1 MSKSQVLFP
10 GFLTNF
16 HPYRGEHM
24 KKYLFLILLFFIIF
38 SFPAAAQENNDLNL
52 TEIEFGGEN
61 YLIENYDE
69 FTANY
74 NSLKRPVVGLALSG
88 GGARA
93 MVNFGVVKALEE
105 EGIPIDFMTGTSM
118 GAIVAAMYGSGLNT
132 EQMLEVVTTTSFG
145 RLVDL
150 GIGGG
155 GSLLETKKLN
165 VFLEEV
171 VPNKRLGNFEIPA
184 ALLSFELNEGKK
196 YLTTQGRISEVIQSS
211 YSIPLYFPTE
221 NRGDKYFM
229 DAGILEATPAKSASV
244 LGADFVIATT
254 SFSDREYKKINSA
267 GASID
272 RFLNILQDNYS
283 QQIIKNYADF
293 VIDIDVS
300 DYNFMD
306 FNQAE
311 KLVNLGYKSTKKI
324 IPSLKRKLKE
334 NGIREISY
342 PERKK
347 INIEDTIL
355 DLKNERF
362 IVDGRERSLFLNYGQ
377 DQSYFDQ
384 GLIIPF
390 EDNFQSGIT
399 FKADNLSLDVKGDE
413 FFDQGY
419 EARFEFKKLTDK
431 TDLMIAY
438 GNDYNPKTED
448 DYRVELK
455 YFTKYFKNSIG
466 LGRERNE
473 KYYLLASEFSVAG
486 MGTNF
491 ESENDIIYNRDHS
504 ETAILSSNIIN
515 FDLGSKWDLES
526 KIVYNNTDILK
537 SPIIYRGESLEDFN
551 DLQISLDFKYNHQ
564 FIDPLYF
571 GGFFQT
577 TDIGGYLFADYYK
590 DDDQSGESV
599 GLGLN
604 SQLYLLGLRP
614 VAVDL
619 YYAYDL
625 EDKADRIGLE
635 LSYEF

>member
-1 MSKSQVLFP
+1 
-10 GFLTNF
+10 
-16 HPYRGEHM
+16 M
-24 KKYLFLILLFFIIF
+24 KKYLFLILLFLIIIT
-38 SFPAAAQENNDLNL
+38 FPAAAQENNEPDL

-61 YLIENYDE
+61 YLVENYKE

-74 NSLKRPVVGLALSG
+74 DSLQRPVVGLALSG

-93 MVNFGVVKALEE
+93 MVNFGVIKALEE
-105 EGIPIDFMTGTSM
+105 EGIPIDFMAGTSM
-118 GAIVAAMYGSGLNT
+118 GAIVAALYGSGLNT

-150 GIGGG
+150 GIGGS

-165 VFLEEV
+165 VFLEEIA
-171 VPNKRLGNFEIPA
+171 PNKRLENFEVPA

-221 NRGDKYFM
+221 KRGDKYFM
-229 DAGILEATPAKSASV
+229 DAGILEATPAKSTSV

-254 SFSDREYKKINSA
+254 SFSDREYKEINSA

-283 QQIIKNYADF
+283 QQIINNYADF
-293 VIDIDVS
+293 VIDIEVS

-306 FNQAE
+306 FNQAK
-311 KLVNLGYKSTKKI
+311 KLVDLGYKSTKKR

-334 NGIREISY
+334 NGIKEVSY
-342 PERKK
+342 PEREK
-347 INIEDTIL
+347 INIEDTIF

-362 IVDGRERSLFLNYGQ
+362 IVEGRERGLFLNYGQ

-384 GLIIPF
+384 ELIIPF
-390 EDNFQSGIT
+390 EDEFQSGIN

-413 FFDQGY
+413 FFDKGY
-419 EARFEFKKLTDK
+419 EACFEFKKLTDK
-431 TDLMIAY
+431 TDLMLAY
-438 GNDYNPKTED
+438 GNDYNSKTED

-455 YFTKYFKNSIG
+455 YFTKHFQNSVG

-473 KYYLLASEFSVAG
+473 KYYLLANKFSFAG
-486 MGTNF
+486 IGTEV
-491 ESENDIIYNRDHS
+491 ESENDIIYNRDNS

-515 FDLGSKWDLES
+515 LNLGSKWDLES
-526 KIVYNNTDILK
+526 KIVYNNTDILE
-537 SPIIYRGESLEDFN
+537 SPVIYRAKDLKEFN
-551 DLQISLDFKYNHQ
+551 ELQISLDFKYNHQ
-564 FIDPLYF
+564 FIDPFYL
-571 GGFFQT
+571 GGFFQA
-577 TDIGGYLFADYYK
+577 TDIGAYLFADYYE
-590 DDDQSGESV
+590 DDDQSGE
-599 GLGLN
+599 GLGLGFN

-614 VAVDL
+614 IALDL

-625 EDKADRIGLE
+625 EDKDDRVGLE